1 MSHQLVHSEYK
12 TQATK
17 AKIYLLIDTLSSP
30 ANLGAIYR
38 LADAFA
44 VEEVYL
50 NESLEDMMLSSRF
63 KRTNRST
70 EKYVNT
76 NFFDNLDNTLLAL
89 KEQTKKMIGIE
100 LTSESQD
107 IKTFN
112 FEATE
117 SYVLV
122 FGHERLGLSPEII
135 SQLDTCLHINLFG
148 QNSSINVAQSCGIA
162 LYEITRQ
169 LNV

>member
-1 MSHQLVHSEYK
+1 MSHQLVHSEHK

-44 VEEVYL
+44 VEEIFL

-70 EKYVNT
+70 EKYVST
-76 NFFDNLDNTLLAL
+76 SLFSNLDDTLSAL
-89 KEQTKKMIGIE
+89 KEQTKKVIGIE

-107 IKTFN
+107 IKNFH

-122 FGHERLGLSPEII
+122 FGHERMGLSPDVL
-135 SQLDTCLHINLFG
+135 SQLDACLHINLFG

>member
-44 VEEVYL
+44 VKEIFL
-50 NESLEDMMLSSRF
+50 NESLEEMMLSTRF
-63 KRTNRST
+63 KRTSRSS

-76 NFFDNLDNTLLAL
+76 SLFNNLDDTLSEL
-89 KEQTKKMIGIE
+89 KKQTKKVIGIE
-100 LTSESQD
+100 LTSESQA
-107 IKTFN
+107 IHNFN
-112 FEATE
+112 FQATE
-117 SYVLV
+117 SYVLI
-122 FGHERLGLSPEII
+122 FGHEQMGLSPEIL